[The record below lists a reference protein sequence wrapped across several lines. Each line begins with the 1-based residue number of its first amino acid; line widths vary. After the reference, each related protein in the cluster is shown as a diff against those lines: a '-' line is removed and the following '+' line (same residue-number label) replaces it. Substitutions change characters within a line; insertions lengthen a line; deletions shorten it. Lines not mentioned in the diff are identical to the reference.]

1 MTADA
6 VLRRQRPQGRQH
18 HDRRHGRQACT
29 GSSSTSAV
37 PPSPPCELKKTDSG
51 DTLRWQD
58 ITAFG
63 ADAVTVAG
71 PERITDGGEDLGA
84 LLDKRNHVLGKRV
97 LATSGDELGK
107 VRDVDFDP
115 ATGYVLALLLE
126 DGFVEGK
133 RLIGIGSYAVVVQ
146 AVCSPVVRRV

>member
-1 MTADA
+1 MLFSEANGRKVVATTTAATVGRVHGLVVDVRGPA
-6 VLRRQRPQGRQH
+6 VAAL
-18 HDRRHGRQACT
+18 
-29 GSSSTSAV
+29 
-37 PPSPPCELKKTDSG
+37 ELKKTDSG

-63 ADAVTVAG
+63 VDAVTVPG
-71 PERITDGGEDLGA
+71 PERITDGGEDLGP
-84 LLDKRNHVLGKRV
+84 LLDKANHVMGKRV

-115 ATGYVLALLLE
+115 ESGYVLALLLE
-126 DGFVEGK
+126 NGFVEGK

-146 AVCSPVVRRV
+146 AV